1 MLEQSGISIS
11 IKVSICQNSLP
22 TRKRKSVEKTTT
34 PTAPQ
39 AKIAWSLLISLS
51 GSLAGMAAI
60 IGLISTSASPL
71 ASENITVPMSRP
83 IYTLSG
89 NRKGARAYTENP
101 TTASTGITR
110 TVREILNL

>member
-1 MLEQSGISIS
+1 M
-11 IKVSICQNSLP
+11 
-22 TRKRKSVEKTTT
+22 TT
-34 PTAPQ
+34 PTAPH

-51 GSLAGMAAI
+51 GSFAGMAAI

-71 ASENITVPMSRP
+71 ASENITVPISRP

-110 TVREILNL
+110 TVAVILNLCEKNEKIRSTIS